1 MSILQMRRLSQNYKI
16 KNKKKVKGKQQGRMD
31 RVLAW
36 KPNDPGLLAASSASH
51 SLCGWGQTLESCRE
65 SHHFAVSKRHVAAR
79 TALGL
84 RAVLALGIA
93 AALRVSTGFRKE
105 SLAKG
110 NKANLPKPLSRWKE
124 KAAGK
129 GTYRGFRTRAEETTG
144 LSWTAL
150 GSGAEG
156 RGVSALSICTFSQ
169 GLVITY
175 KVGAKGVICCALMVS
190 QTLGQALTGLAQ
202 LASLESR

>member
-1 MSILQMRRLSQNYKI
+1 
-16 KNKKKVKGKQQGRMD
+16 MD

-93 AALRVSTGFRKE
+93 AALRGQHWIPEGKPGKREQGK
-105 SLAKG
+105 LA
-110 NKANLPKPLSRWKE
+110 
-124 KAAGK
+124 
-129 GTYRGFRTRAEETTG
+129 
-144 LSWTAL
+144 
-150 GSGAEG
+150 
-156 RGVSALSICTFSQ
+156 
-169 GLVITY
+169 
-175 KVGAKGVICCALMVS
+175 
-190 QTLGQALTGLAQ
+190 QALV
-202 LASLESR
+202 